1 MGAFVRRVATIRGVA
16 PRNGQQPLISALRR
30 SAEEWVTEDW
40 AAVSKAIN
48 ERVRELGWQQRTL
61 AEKSQVSQA
70 IVRELQH
77 HTVERR
83 RSTRT
88 LEALSTTLGLHPTH
102 LDAVLHGRKPPHP
115 DEPDADDANRLG
127 SRLDA
132 LEQRLAEITDRLAD
146 IQSDLTVVAD
156 HVRSKR

>member
-1 MGAFVRRVATIRGVA
+1 M
-16 PRNGQQPLISALRR
+16 
-30 SAEEWVTEDW
+30 TEDW

-83 RSTRT
+83 RSART
-88 LEALSTTLGLHPTH
+88 LEALSTTLGLHPSH
-102 LDAVLHGRKPPHP
+102 LESVLHGRKPPHP
-115 DEPDADDANRLG
+115 DDPTAEDANRIE

-132 LEQRLAEITDRLAD
+132 VELRLAEITDRLAD
-146 IQSDLTVVAD
+146 IQADLSVVAD